1 IREFF
6 RRSGTPTERLAWLD
20 IGCGQGELLR
30 LGRRHFQSAMGCDPS
45 NRMLDA
51 CRDLEARHQSSM
63 ESLPF
68 DDAAFDF
75 ITAVCVYHHVPL
87 DRRPVLA
94 AETMRVLKPGGT
106 FCIIEHN
113 PLNPITKHIVSRTPV
128 DADAEL
134 LTAKES

>member
-1 IREFF
+1 METPNMNPQQEKPPAFDEYARDYAALIQDPIRDKFAPRPQFFFERKIEIIREFF

-75 ITAVCVYHHVPL
+75 IT
-87 DRRPVLA
+87 
-94 AETMRVLKPGGT
+94 
-106 FCIIEHN
+106 
-113 PLNPITKHIVSRTPV
+113 
-128 DADAEL
+128 
-134 LTAKES
+134 